1 MSTTFPYRPPLK
13 GAPQPVMNVTP
24 KPQPPP
30 PTHHAYKE
38 IPALAQWVTDS
49 PLDTTPRP
57 TREQERKRD
66 PALKVVDERVNV
78 LESAKTH
85 GERCFRLAELFFA
98 TMWWMN
104 HHKECAGYVPG
115 SDATRRTAMLSLNLC
130 AANKLATTLNCS
142 NVNELAGTLHR
153 IYGVEMTQHGKDT
166 DRGGQGGYLNVAER
180 ETRRVIFRAGKA
192 YRFPSKAESA
202 KPIGEAK
209 LVPWHTG
216 VPSEESTDTSGRFGC
231 LFVMSMSGDLFAG
244 YEGSRALTVTYHSSF
259 LAGGPV
265 LCAGTM
271 CFDQGRIVYICNDS
285 GHYGPTDTAMVKVLQ
300 RLRLAGVDLKNI
312 TVVDRAEMVEWKGK
326 IRFSSDI
333 FDEHPEMKPKGSSP
347 SPFQHTPKYS
357 RTMRGDL
364 FLYANGNWET
374 IGRSSGHHG
383 DSAGIGMHVV
393 KKDMIFKHD

>member
-1 MSTTFPYRPPLK
+1 
-13 GAPQPVMNVTP
+13 
-24 KPQPPP
+24 
-30 PTHHAYKE
+30 
-38 IPALAQWVTDS
+38 
-49 PLDTTPRP
+49 
-57 TREQERKRD
+57 
-66 PALKVVDERVNV
+66 
-78 LESAKTH
+78 
-85 GERCFRLAELFFA
+85 
-98 TMWWMN
+98 
-104 HHKECAGYVPG
+104 
-115 SDATRRTAMLSLNLC
+115 
-130 AANKLATTLNCS
+130 
-142 NVNELAGTLHR
+142 
-153 IYGVEMTQHGKDT
+153 
-166 DRGGQGGYLNVAER
+166 
-180 ETRRVIFRAGKA
+180 
-192 YRFPSKAESA
+192 
-202 KPIGEAK
+202 
-209 LVPWHTG
+209 
-216 VPSEESTDTSGRFGC
+216 
-231 LFVMSMSGDLFAG
+231 MSMSGDLFAG